1 MDRISIS
8 EARTHLCAIIRH
20 VEAGES
26 VEITRRGKV
35 VVVIRPVDRPK
46 QPVDVAAPDAL
57 TADMTIQTVSAG
69 HLIRQ
74 MRDTHRY

>member
-8 EARTHLCAIIRH
+8 EARTHLCAIIRR

-35 VVVIRPVDRPK
+35 VAVIRPVDRPK
-46 QPVDVAAPDAL
+46 QPVDVAAYK
-57 TADMTIQTVSAG
+57 
-69 HLIRQ
+69 R
-74 MRDTHRY
+74 